1 MAVETQGTGN
11 FAVKKAL
18 NFECSMDGYTKMVY
32 EITDLVL
39 LIFAMTKELIALMMP
54 EDLKKAV
61 KYAWAGLNGA
71 SGWMGYV
78 VAATFYLSEE
88 YQFGD

>member
-1 MAVETQGTGN
+1 
-11 FAVKKAL
+11 
-18 NFECSMDGYTKMVY
+18 MDGYTKMVY

-54 EDLKKAV
+54 DDLKKAV

-71 SGWMGYV
+71 SGWIGYI

-88 YQFGD
+88 Y